1 MTKLVMVD
9 VLSSHRIRYV
19 VRAKNTEDA
28 LDEVVMREAIDTDF
42 REFSQKHIQP
52 TAIIDHRE
60 ITEEEYLRIF
70 DEDNDYLKEWTDE
83 QKKKY
88 INVIDYYEQKENDNG
103 A

>member
-1 MTKLVMVD
+1 MVD

-28 LDEVVMREAIDTDF
+28 LDEVVMRETIDTDF

>member
-1 MTKLVMVD
+1 MSKLVMVD
-9 VLSSHRIRYV
+9 VLSSFRIRYV

-28 LDEVVMREAIDTDF
+28 LDEVVMRETIDTDF

>member
-1 MTKLVMVD
+1 MSKLVMVD

-28 LDEVVMREAIDTDF
+28 LDEVVMRETIDTDF

>member
-1 MTKLVMVD
+1 MVD